1 MVIVFTIYDRTFVF
15 MSTPIPVYFVFMSTP
30 IPVYSRYDSLQ
41 ARLLELEK
49 WPFLFK
55 NVFMPVI
62 G

>member
-1 MVIVFTIYDRTFVF
+1 
-15 MSTPIPVYFVFMSTP
+15 MSTPIPVSFVFMSTP